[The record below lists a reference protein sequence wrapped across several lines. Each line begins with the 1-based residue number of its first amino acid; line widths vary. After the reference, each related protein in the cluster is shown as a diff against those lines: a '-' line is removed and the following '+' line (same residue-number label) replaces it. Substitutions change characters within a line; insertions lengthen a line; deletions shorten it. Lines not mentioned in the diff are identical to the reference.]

1 MKKYIKPNS
10 ELIPADAQILSDSTN
25 PGTISIIDGP
35 VIEDGSEILSPRIN
49 LWEDEE
55 DEGY

>member
-35 VIEDGSEILSPRIN
+35 VI
-49 LWEDEE
+49 
-55 DEGY
+55 

>member
-10 ELIPADAQILSDSTN
+10 ELIPADAQILSDSTTH
-25 PGTISIIDGP
+25 GTISIIDGP